1 MLCGN
6 CRREIA
12 DYSNFCY
19 FCGARQ
25 TIAAPGQQTVAQK
38 RLMRSVTDRKIA
50 GVCGGVAE
58 YLEMDSSVVRIIWVL
73 LAIFPIPLSAV
84 LGYLVAW
91 LVMPEAAVI
100 ISAPVAAPASPA
112 APQPNQSA

>member
-19 FCGARQ
+19 FCGSRQ
-25 TIAAPGQQTVAQK
+25 SVAAPGQQRMAHK

-50 GVCGGVAE
+50 GVCGGVAD

-73 LAIFPIPLSAV
+73 LAVFPIPLSAV
-84 LGYLVAW
+84 IGYLVAW
-91 LVMPEAAVI
+91 MVMPEAPVVV
-100 ISAPVAAPASPA
+100 SAPVSASSAAA
-112 APQPNQSA
+112 QPNQSA

>member
-25 TIAAPGQQTVAQK
+25 AITAPGQQRATQK
-38 RLMRSVTDRKIA
+38 RLMRSVSDRKIA
-50 GVCGGVAE
+50 GVCGGMAD
-58 YLEMDSSVVRIIWVL
+58 YFEMDSSVVRIIWVL
-73 LAIFPIPLSAV
+73 LAIFPIPFSAV
-84 LGYLVAW
+84 VGYLIAW
-91 LVMPEAAVI
+91 LVMPEA
-100 ISAPVAAPASPA
+100 PVFVSTPIPSPA
-112 APQPNQSA
+112 AQPDQSL

>member
-12 DYSNFCY
+12 DYSNYCY
-19 FCGARQ
+19 YCGARQ
-25 TIAAPGQQTVAQK
+25 SVAAPGQARVASK

-50 GVCGGVAE
+50 GVCGGVAD

-84 LGYLVAW
+84 LGYFVAW
-91 LVMPEAAVI
+91 LVMPEAPYVAVT
-100 ISAPVAAPASPA
+100 PVATPAAASPE
-112 APQPNQSA
+112 PNQTV

>member
-19 FCGARQ
+19 FCGSRQ
-25 TIAAPGQQTVAQK
+25 TVAAPGQQRVAQK

-50 GVCGGVAE
+50 GVCGGVAD

-91 LVMPEAAVI
+91 MVMPEAPVMV
-100 ISAPVAAPASPA
+100 APPMPASSVAA
-112 APQPNQSA
+112 QPNQSV

>member
-25 TIAAPGQQTVAQK
+25 AVTPTGQRVSHK
-38 RLMRSVTDRKIA
+38 RLMRSVTDRKIV
-50 GVCGGVAE
+50 GVCGGVAD
-58 YLEMDSSVVRIIWVL
+58 YLDMDSSVVRIIWVL

-91 LVMPEAAVI
+91 LVMPEAPVVVAGPAL
-100 ISAPVAAPASPA
+100 APST
-112 APQPNQSA
+112 APQPNQSV

>member
-6 CRREIA
+6 CRRDIA

-25 TIAAPGQQTVAQK
+25 SVAAPGQQRVAQK

-50 GVCGGVAE
+50 GVCGGMAD
-58 YLEMDSSVVRIIWVL
+58 YFEMDASVVRIVWVL
-73 LAIFPIPLSAV
+73 LAVFPIPLSAV
-84 LGYLVAW
+84 VGYFVAW
-91 LVMPEAAVI
+91 LVMPEAPVVVA
-100 ISAPVAAPASPA
+100 APVAAPAAS
-112 APQPNQSA
+112 PQPNQTV

>member
-19 FCGARQ
+19 FCGSRQ
-25 TIAAPGQQTVAQK
+25 AVAAPGQPRVAQK

-50 GVCGGVAE
+50 GVCGGVAD

-91 LVMPEAAVI
+91 MVMPEAPVMVATPMPA
-100 ISAPVAAPASPA
+100 SSVAA
-112 APQPNQSA
+112 QPNQSV

>member
-25 TIAAPGQQTVAQK
+25 AVAAPGQQRVAQK

-50 GVCGGVAE
+50 GVCGGVAD

-91 LVMPEAAVI
+91 LVMPEAPVVSVAVPA
-100 ISAPVAAPASPA
+100 SSAAPAA
-112 APQPNQSA
+112 QPNQSV